1 LASNVNLPEE
11 LMAQLRRL
19 AGELPGSGSPG
30 PSVSQPNIAAVLE
43 FIRMLETPG
52 PNDHHVLSFIRNHL
66 FDPELRAQ
74 RRPRIG

>member
-1 LASNVNLPEE
+1 LASNFNLLDE
-11 LMAQLRRL
+11 LLAQLRIARER
-19 AGELPGSGSPG
+19 GEAPAISEADIET
-30 PSVSQPNIAAVLE
+30 VVE